1 MKRLFIV
8 MILLTVVIF
17 FLLISSQAPTTS
29 TSSGVDLT
37 KERPMAPD
45 FELSDLKGNT
55 VSLSA
60 LRGKVVLVNFW
71 ATWCPPCREEIPSM
85 DRLYQLLHSEGV
97 ELLAINVEPDGSQ
110 TVPKF
115 MQRVPFGFPVLFDV
129 DGTVRGKF
137 GVSKYPETF
146 IIDAEGVVRE
156 RVIGSLDWNSL
167 QMITYLRSLLKAG
180 MVSAE

>member
-1 MKRLFIV
+1 MKRLLVV

-17 FLLISSQAPTTS
+17 FLLIMSQPPLTS
-29 TSSGVDLT
+29 PPPGVDLT
-37 KERPMAPD
+37 QDRPMSPD
-45 FELSDLKGNT
+45 FELSDLNGNT
-55 VSLSA
+55 VSLSS

-85 DRLYQLLHSEGV
+85 ELLYQSLHSEGV
-97 ELLAINVEPDGSQ
+97 ELLAINIEPNGPQ
-110 TVPKF
+110 AVATF
-115 MQRVPFGFPVLFDV
+115 MEHVSFSFPVLFDV

-156 RVIGSLDWNSL
+156 HVIGALDWNSS
-167 QMITYLRSLLKAG
+167 QMTTYLRSL
-180 MVSAE
+180 VNAEKVPAE

>member
-1 MKRLFIV
+1 MKRLVIV

-17 FLLISSQAPTTS
+17 FLLISSQPPS
-29 TSSGVDLT
+29 TSPSSAVDLT
-37 KERPMAPD
+37 QERPMAPD
-45 FELSDLKGNT
+45 FELSDLNGNT
-55 VSLSA
+55 VSLSS

-97 ELLAINVEPDGSQ
+97 ELLAINVEADGPQ

-115 MQRVPFGFPVLFDV
+115 MQRVPFSFPVLYDG
-129 DGTVRGKF
+129 DGTVQRKF

-146 IIDAEGVVRE
+146 IIDAEGVIRE
-156 RVIGSLDWNSL
+156 RIIGGIDWNSS
-167 QMITYLRSLLKAG
+167 QMVTYLRSLYKAG
-180 MVSAE
+180 RVPVE

>member
-8 MILLTVVIF
+8 VVLLTVAIF
-17 FLLISSQAPTTS
+17 ILLITSQRPSPS
-29 TSSGVDLT
+29 THSAVDLT
-37 KERPMAPD
+37 QNRPMAPD
-45 FELSDLKGNT
+45 FELLDIDGNA
-55 VSLSA
+55 VSLSS

-85 DRLYQLLHSEGV
+85 DRLYQLLHNEGL
-97 ELLAINVEPDGSQ
+97 ELLAINVEADGLQ

-115 MQRVPFGFPVLFDV
+115 MQRVPFGFPVLFDG

-146 IIDAEGVVRE
+146 IIDSEGVIRE
-156 RVIGSLDWNSL
+156 RVIGGIDWSSP
-167 QMITYLRSLLKAG
+167 QMITYLRSLRQ
-180 MVSAE
+180 AETMPAE